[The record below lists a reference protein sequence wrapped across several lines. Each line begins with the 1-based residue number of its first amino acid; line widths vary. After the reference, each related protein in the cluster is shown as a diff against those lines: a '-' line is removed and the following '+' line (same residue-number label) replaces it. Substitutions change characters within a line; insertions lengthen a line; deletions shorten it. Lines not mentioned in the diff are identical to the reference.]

1 MVVKTESVSSMVPLS
16 NVMNSGGN
24 MTSFVSM
31 NLFCTSIYVV
41 LIPCLS
47 TPFIFCIL
55 KWVPHSSFE
64 LQIYICLYMYTHIYI
79 HTFYIHIYYICLYV
93 YTHIYI
99 HIYTT
104 YIYVYIKKTMYL
116 SHYYALKSQ
125 AYFCKHLPDLLSM
138 CHSSRFLNMPQG
150 SQGQI
155 VDSNLCFS

>member
-1 MVVKTESVSSMVPLS
+1 MQDTGVLMVVKTESVSSMVPLS

-64 LQIYICLYMYTHIYI
+64 LQIYIYIYAYICTHIY
-79 HTFYIHIYYICLYV
+79 TYIRFIYIYIIYAYMCTHIYYI
-93 YTHIYI
+93 
-99 HIYTT
+99 
-104 YIYVYIKKTMYL
+104 YIKQCTFPIIML
-116 SHYYALKSQ
+116 SNPRLTFANICQIYYPCAIL
-125 AYFCKHLPDLLSM
+125 
-138 CHSSRFLNMPQG
+138 QG
-150 SQGQI
+150 
-155 VDSNLCFS
+155 F